1 MRGCAIFFLAIFTS
15 LAFGQAK
22 PRQATLTQQKVCADE
37 ARKAFKEYYVPDKN
51 GGLTYEYTSHYDPAA
66 NICYIMVHGTGV
78 YKDTGTPASSD
89 VVFDAIE
96 GRTYASYSWINTEK
110 KKFWEVAPMECN
122 VKPRGGEPIT
132 CKSSDEFEQLVDK
145 YFGIGR

>member
-1 MRGCAIFFLAIFTS
+1 MKRILVLVFMLSAS
-15 LAFGQAK
+15 LAVGQAK
-22 PRQATLTQQKVCADE
+22 PRQATLTQQKICADQ
-37 ARKAFKEYYVPDKN
+37 ARKAFKEYYVPDKK
-51 GGLTYEYTSHYDPAA
+51 GITYDYTNHYDPAA
-66 NICYIMVHGTGV
+66 NICYIMVHGFGV
-78 YKDTGTPASSD
+78 YKDTGDPASSD

-96 GRTYASYSWINTEK
+96 GRTYASYSWINSQQ
-110 KKFWEVAPMECN
+110 KKFWEVAPIECS